1 MNFKFRH
8 TEKIAGIFVFLAIGI
23 LIAGIVLIAVSRKM
37 FVETY
42 PFYTVLSD
50 AQGLS
55 TSTSLNFKG
64 YEIGKVKDFYL
75 NTVNNIHVE
84 LLIYKEYLNLIV
96 PGSAIYRQTN
106 PISGATSLV
115 FLLPVPEGDEPVTS
129 DDPDTAFRL
138 QANSKIPSLDMK
150 DGQKLMEE
158 NLIEKSGDSVSIIFD
173 ETKIFFSNLRSEFK
187 LKKDSFRD
195 FFKMLGDFSESL
207 ARNREIFDHL
217 NQLLN
222 PENGPVFNTVEK
234 FAEVSNRLVNSVTK
248 LEEMLENYKN
258 PDGLM
263 LKMLQVEKKQLDR
276 SIDNLNHN
284 LVTLQKML
292 QSLSNQ
298 SPMLADVLDKTRKT
312 LEALNNN
319 PLLRGGISREEK
331 AGNVS
336 HKKRL
341 DLEDEN
347 ENK

>member
-8 TEKIAGIFVFLAIGI
+8 TEKIAGLFVFLAIAI
-23 LIAGIVLIAVSRKM
+23 LIAGIIMIAVSRKM
-37 FVETY
+37 FVETF
-42 PFYTVLSD
+42 PFRTVLSD
-50 AQGLS
+50 AAGLS
-55 TSTSLNFKG
+55 SSTSLNFKG
-64 YEIGKVKDFYL
+64 YEIGKVKNFFL
-75 NTVNNIHVE
+75 NDRNNIDVE
-84 LLIYKEYLNLIV
+84 LAIYEEYLSLIV

-115 FLLPVPEGDEPVTS
+115 FLLPLPEGDEPVTS
-129 DDPDTAFRL
+129 DDPDSAFRL
-138 QANSKIPSLDMK
+138 LPESYIPSLDMK
-150 DGQKLMEE
+150 EGQKLMEE
-158 NLIEKSGDSVSIIFD
+158 NVIERSGDSVSIIFD
-173 ETKIFFSNLRSEFK
+173 EAKIFFSNLRSEFK

-207 ARNREIFDHL
+207 AKNREIFDYL

-222 PENGPVFNTVEK
+222 PKTGPVFATMEK
-234 FAEVSNRLVNSVTK
+234 FSEVSNRLATSVSK

-263 LKMLQVEKKQLDR
+263 LKMFQVDKNRMDQ

-292 QSLSNQ
+292 QSMSDQ
-298 SPMLADVLDKTRKT
+298 SPLIADVLDKTRKT

-319 PLLRGGISREEK
+319 PFLRRGISQEGK
-331 AGNVS
+331 AGNTS

-341 DLEDEN
+341 DLDDEN
-347 ENK
+347 EKK